1 MGKSHKITTFK
12 SIGKSIGK
20 SSINGPSFSCDYED
34 ARISPAQLLALAFF
48 GIQGQRALAHVAAS
62 AEVHSWDIHVRYPV
76 LYHFQKKANSLFFRR
91 LCRASEALH
100 SSPHSLFLSNIHS
113 HPRAHLT
120 WNTTDMFDSDPKIKN
135 DGSCRSFPW
144 SLSKPM
150 GYLRISIIFYR
161 YPVDGFNPYACVWT
175 SPKNAWLGM
184 LI

>member
-1 MGKSHKITTFK
+1 MLVYQRVSLPKKKQIRCF
-12 SIGKSIGK
+12 
-20 SSINGPSFSCDYED
+20 
-34 ARISPAQLLALAFF
+34 LAFMSCI
-48 GIQGQRALAHVAAS
+48 GS
-62 AEVHSWDIHVRYPV
+62 P
-76 LYHFQKKANSLFFRR
+76 KN
-91 LCRASEALH
+91 

-150 GYLRISIIFYR
+150 GYLRISIILYR

-175 SPKNAWLGM
+175 KMHGWGCSFKLQDLGV
-184 LI
+184 LWYYSTPSQYFETGWWFNSQKYARHVRSSYQV

>member
-1 MGKSHKITTFK
+1 MVTWLIMVNNGDMMMILWGYTLWWTD
-12 SIGKSIGK
+12 IAIE
-20 SSINGPSFSCDYED
+20 NGPVEIVDFPIKNGGSFHGKM
-34 ARISPAQLLALAFF
+34 LVH
-48 GIQGQRALAHVAAS
+48 QRVSL
-62 AEVHSWDIHVRYPV
+62 P
-76 LYHFQKKANSLFFRR
+76 KKTKLVVFLRW
-91 LCRASEALH
+91 CRAYGKPQKYT
-100 SSPHSLFLSNIHS
+100 SPHSLFLSNIHS

-150 GYLRISIIFYR
+150 GYLRISIILYR
-161 YPVDGFNPYACVWT
+161 YPADGFNPYACVWT